1 MMGRQRQVSSSL
13 LNTTK
18 PRRRSALECWKSPSN
33 SKPKTV
39 LSRESSRGS
48 TDKSSLLDTSSDGS
62 AVSRPSQDNLE
73 EDIEYEGS
81 ALAPLLS
88 TFNDVP
94 SKGCPCMPRFRRGKK
109 VHKISAI
116 EVLGPQDS
124 PKTGSNSKWGRYSSL
139 DRQGSKHLQQELKAL
154 LIARDKHFQSE
165 NDEPVDR
172 PCLTKD
178 ESTVDSDR
186 MSREPSYHREA
197 YGETVFFCHGW
208 ERKDSR
214 DDQSSGEASSA
225 RQLSTLYEED
235 NETDM
240 SEPTAPKDERKFT
253 FEHKPEKLL
262 EYLRRD
268 ADVLSD
274 YSGVSTV
281 SSLAISG
288 PDDFEEVWAQTGED
302 EIRAHQ
308 DTPRPSQKVDNVL
321 ASLWSQANSAPKG
334 AVAQAEEETRIP
346 EDIVIRDEQQD
357 LLLQLESLDT
367 SYSAVGDFEEVWA
380 EGVGEDEPSVHDD
393 APKPSEKVDNVLSS
407 LWSSEKKNS
416 KRDVLQP
423 QEVAKIREDA
433 VLLDEPQDALPL
445 ESLDSDNSAIGIFD
459 DEDSDDGDVER
470 QNQASK
476 AADVPIE
483 PITQPMVH
491 LERATP
497 GPYDTAERSF
507 YPVFKTDS
515 DLEKDSENLQQRA
528 LLHGHGK
535 PTTNKPTV
543 SVPPRLHRIASFTKR
558 SFRSLGSIPKHQR
571 LVNEESPTFSKADI
585 KARSKCYKELSD
597 DKDEAWYDTADHSSP
612 SVEGLSVKVWNSDD
626 WRLPVDVESVG
637 VEVLTLD
644 RVDSAGSRVAL
655 LSAF

>member
-18 PRRRSALECWKSPSN
+18 PRRRSALECWRSPSN
-33 SKPKTV
+33 FKPKKDP
-39 LSRESSRGS
+39 SRESSRGS
-48 TDKSSLLDTSSDGS
+48 TDKSFLLDTSSDGS
-62 AVSRPSQDNLE
+62 AVSRPSHDRLE
-73 EDIEYEGS
+73 EDVEYEGS
-81 ALAPLLS
+81 ASAPLLS
-88 TFNDVP
+88 TFDDAP
-94 SKGCPCMPRFRRGKK
+94 LKGCPCMPRFGRRKK
-109 VHKISAI
+109 VQKISAI
-116 EVLGPQDS
+116 EVIGPQDS
-124 PKTGSNSKWGRYSSL
+124 PKQGGSSKRGRYSSL
-139 DRQGSKHLQQELKAL
+139 DKQGSQHLQQELKVL

-172 PCLTKD
+172 PRLTKD
-178 ESTVDSDR
+178 EIRIDSSR
-186 MSREPSYHREA
+186 VSREPSYHREA

-208 ERKDSR
+208 EQKDSR

-268 ADVLSD
+268 GDVLSD

-288 PDDFEEVWAQTGED
+288 PDDFEEVWEQTGED

-321 ASLWSQANSAPKG
+321 ASLWSQANNAPKG
-334 AVAQAEEETRIP
+334 AVEQAEEETRIP
-346 EDIVIRDEQQD
+346 EDIVLRDEQQD

-367 SYSAVGDFEEVWA
+367 SYSAVGDFEEIWA
-380 EGVGEDEPSVHDD
+380 EEEREDEPSVRDD
-393 APKPSEKVDNVLSS
+393 APKPSQKVDNVLTS
-407 LWSSEKKNS
+407 LWSSAKNTS
-416 KRDVLQP
+416 KRDALQP
-423 QEVAKIREDA
+423 HEANKIPEDA

-445 ESLDSDNSAIGIFD
+445 ESLDSNNSAIGIFD

-476 AADVPIE
+476 AADEPIE
-483 PITQPMVH
+483 PMPEPMVH
-491 LERATP
+491 LERSSQ

-507 YPVFKTDS
+507 YPVYKVDS
-515 DLEKDSENLQQRA
+515 DLEKDSENLQERA
-528 LLHGHGK
+528 LLHSHGK

-543 SVPPRLHRIASFTKR
+543 SVQPRIHRIASFTKR

-571 LVNEESPTFSKADI
+571 LVNEESPTFSKADM
-585 KARSKCYKELSD
+585 KARSKSYKELSD
-597 DKDEAWYDTADHSSP
+597 DKDEAWYDNSDHSST
-612 SVEGLSVKVWNSDD
+612 SLEGPIVKVWNSDD

-644 RVDSAGSRVAL
+644 RVDSGGSRVAL